1 VGCPSLD
8 ELLEFARG
16 RLALPGRDA
25 VASHLAAGCRRCAEN
40 QSWLAEVARAAAED
54 RSFDFP
60 AEVIARAVALMPP
73 RPAATGPT
81 LGERIARL
89 VFDSLMPPQ
98 LADVRAESPTAGAAG
113 RQMLYRVEGYDID
126 LRFEQTEDGEAEELI
141 GQILPEDRPPA
152 EMPAFTVRLRRDEV
166 ETGRAQTDA
175 RGIFKFA
182 RIPSGVYDLR
192 IEAHGVEIH
201 IPQTS
206 SARAS

>member
-1 VGCPSLD
+1 LWDALPWMNCWNSRAGDLPCPGATPSLHTS
-8 ELLEFARG
+8 
-16 RLALPGRDA
+16 PQ
-25 VASHLAAGCRRCAEN
+25 AAGAARRIKAG
-40 QSWLAEVARAAAED
+40 SRKSRARRLKTALLIFPQ
-54 RSFDFP
+54 RSSP
-60 AEVIARAVALMPP
+60 APSRC
-73 RPAATGPT
+73 
-81 LGERIARL
+81 ERIARL